1 MGFTEFRELTESKR
15 GRLRF
20 PVVSPLANQRGVS
33 LVEVIAVML
42 IIVIMIVISAG
53 GIAVFFR
60 KYNELKAYAE
70 LQADALEALNY
81 IKNGIPVGSQEIRR
95 ANNGELQF
103 VRPKEYYG
111 VNNAISIRFLQAPYG
126 ASQANGIRVVP
137 IETNTIIAPTDF
149 ADFYLYDGTIRC
161 NWRYRGIAQAAP
173 VTLFPKT
180 GKRDYMFLD
189 QITFRRINSDAEIW
203 ALEVSLKA
211 RVQVGPKQYKSIH
224 YRTKMVRK

>member
-1 MGFTEFRELTESKR
+1 MKRLFSKAHI
-15 GRLRF
+15 
-20 PVVSPLANQRGVS
+20 PLANQRGVS

-53 GIAVFFR
+53 GIALFFR

-70 LQADALEALNY
+70 LQADGLEVINY

-95 ANNGELQF
+95 ANNGEMQF
-103 VRPKEYYG
+103 IRPKEYFG

-137 IETNTIIAPTDF
+137 IETSSIIAPTDF

-189 QITFRRINSDAEIW
+189 QITFRRINTDAEIW

-211 RVQVGPKQYKSIH
+211 RVKVGPKQYKSIH
-224 YRTKMVRK
+224 YRTKMARK

>member
-1 MGFTEFRELTESKR
+1 MKLLGSRLT
-15 GRLRF
+15 L
-20 PVVSPLANQRGVS
+20 PVRNQRGVS

-53 GIAVFFR
+53 GIALFFR
-60 KYNELKAYAE
+60 KFNELKAYAE
-70 LQADALEALNY
+70 LQADGLEVLNY
-81 IKNGIPVGSQEIRR
+81 IKSGIPVGSREIRR
-95 ANNGELQF
+95 MDNGEVQF
-103 VRPKEYYG
+103 VAPQEYYG

-137 IETNTIIAPTDF
+137 IETDNIIAPSDF
-149 ADFYLYDGTIRC
+149 ADFFLYDGTIRC
-161 NWRYRGIAQAAP
+161 NWRYKGIAQASP
-173 VTLFPKT
+173 VTLFPKS

-189 QITFRRINSDAEIW
+189 QITFRRINPDTEVA

-211 RVQVGPKQYKSIH
+211 RVKVGPKQFKSIH

>member
-1 MGFTEFRELTESKR
+1 MKRLFSKAHI
-15 GRLRF
+15 
-20 PVVSPLANQRGVS
+20 PLANQRGVS

-53 GIAVFFR
+53 GIALFFR

-70 LQADALEALNY
+70 LQADGLEVINY

-95 ANNGELQF
+95 ANNGEMQF
-103 VRPKEYYG
+103 IRPKEYYG
-111 VNNAISIRFLQAPYG
+111 VNNAITIRFLQAPYG

-137 IETNTIIAPTDF
+137 IETSSIIAPPDF

-189 QITFRRINSDAEIW
+189 QITFRRINTDAEIW

-211 RVQVGPKQYKSIH
+211 RVKVGPKQYKSIH
-224 YRTKMVRK
+224 YRTKMARK

>member
-1 MGFTEFRELTESKR
+1 MKRLFSKAQI
-15 GRLRF
+15 
-20 PVVSPLANQRGVS
+20 PLANQRGVS

-53 GIAVFFR
+53 GIALFFR

-70 LQADALEALNY
+70 LQADGLEVINY

-95 ANNGELQF
+95 ANNGEMQF
-103 VRPKEYYG
+103 IRPKEYFG

-137 IETNTIIAPTDF
+137 IETSSIIAPTDF

-189 QITFRRINSDAEIW
+189 QITFRRINTDAEIW

-211 RVQVGPKQYKSIH
+211 RVKVGPKQYKSIH
-224 YRTKMVRK
+224 YRTKMARK

>member
-1 MGFTEFRELTESKR
+1 MKRLFSKAHI
-15 GRLRF
+15 
-20 PVVSPLANQRGVS
+20 PLANQRGVS

-53 GIAVFFR
+53 GIALFFR

-70 LQADALEALNY
+70 VQADGLEVINY

-95 ANNGELQF
+95 ANNGEMQF
-103 VRPKEYYG
+103 IRPKEYFG

-137 IETNTIIAPTDF
+137 IETSSIIAPTDF

-189 QITFRRINSDAEIW
+189 QITFRRINTDAEIW

-211 RVQVGPKQYKSIH
+211 RVKVGPKQYKSIH
-224 YRTKMVRK
+224 YRTKMARK

>member
-1 MGFTEFRELTESKR
+1 M
-15 GRLRF
+15 
-20 PVVSPLANQRGVS
+20 
-33 LVEVIAVML
+33 
-42 IIVIMIVISAG
+42 
-53 GIAVFFR
+53 
-60 KYNELKAYAE
+60 
-70 LQADALEALNY
+70 
-81 IKNGIPVGSQEIRR
+81 
-95 ANNGELQF
+95 QF
-103 VRPKEYYG
+103 IRPKEYFG

-137 IETNTIIAPTDF
+137 IETSSIIAPTDF

-189 QITFRRINSDAEIW
+189 QITFRRINTDAEIW

-211 RVQVGPKQYKSIH
+211 RVKVGPKQYKGIH
-224 YRTKMVRK
+224 YRTKMARK